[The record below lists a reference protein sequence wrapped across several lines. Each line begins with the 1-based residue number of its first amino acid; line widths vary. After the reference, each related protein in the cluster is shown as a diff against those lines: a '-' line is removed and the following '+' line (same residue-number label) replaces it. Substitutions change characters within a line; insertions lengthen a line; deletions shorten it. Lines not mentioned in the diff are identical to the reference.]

1 MKNFLY
7 KTGIS
12 LLIILWI
19 YAAGSK
25 LMEYN
30 SFKHQLSLQH
40 FPSNTAE
47 TLAWL
52 LPSIEILI
60 AGLLTATNTIKY
72 GLFASASL
80 LIIFTIYIALI
91 ITDIYDKAPCSCG
104 GVLSMLSWKS
114 HLIFN
119 ISFLSINAW
128 TIYTFYQKRK
138 EAGKNK

>member
-30 SFKHQLSLQH
+30 SFKHQLSMQH
-40 FPSNTAE
+40 FPFNTAE

-60 AGLLTATNTIKY
+60 AGLLTATNIIKY

-80 LIIFTIYIALI
+80 LIIFTIYITLI
-91 ITDIYDKAPCSCG
+91 ITGIYDKAPCSCG

-138 EAGKNK
+138 EAGKNE

>member
-1 MKNFLY
+1 MKNILY

-30 SFKHQLSLQH
+30 SFKHQLSMQH
-40 FPSNTAE
+40 FAFNTAE

-91 ITDIYDKAPCSCG
+91 ITGTYDKAPCSCG

-114 HLIFN
+114 HLVFN

-128 TIYTFYQKRK
+128 IIYTFYQKRK